1 MTDEELY
8 DVLTNDSTA
17 EKYLSNNDYKSLF
30 KYIFSQY
37 RDVKPN
43 ELTALLLNA
52 GIDIFEDG
60 EIPYTMY
67 MGDKTL
73 KSFDFSRVTKVG
85 RFAFKDTGITT
96 ANLRSV
102 TEIGDG
108 AFFDSDLTEVY
119 LKNGVEIGTA
129 AFGRCEFT
137 ELYIPENTKMHSS
150 AFAGCDKLETVVIDG
165 INIESDMS
173 AFQNCRHIDN
183 IFIYSNRMGWIKTLL
198 EDSIA
203 KEVTINVIPTEGAPY
218 DEDSVR
224 DYVNTFTKF
233 NPEQVTVKEVN

>member
-1 MTDEELY
+1 MTDDELY
-8 DVLTNDSTA
+8 GVLTNDSTA

-30 KYIFSQY
+30 KYIFSKY
-37 RDVKPN
+37 SDVKPT

-73 KSFDFSRVTKVG
+73 KEFDFSNITKVG
-85 RFAFKDTGITT
+85 KFAFKDTGLTT

-108 AFFDSDLTEVY
+108 AFFGSDLTEVY

-129 AFGRCEFT
+129 AFGRCKFN
-137 ELYIPENTKMHSS
+137 ELYIPENTKIQPS
-150 AFAGCDKLETVVIDG
+150 AFAGCDKLKTVVMDG
-165 INIESDMS
+165 INIEADIS
-173 AFQNCRHIDN
+173 AFHNCRHIDN
-183 IFIYSNRMGWIKTLL
+183 IFIYSSRIG
-198 EDSIA
+198 
-203 KEVTINVIPTEGAPY
+203 
-218 DEDSVR
+218 
-224 DYVNTFTKF
+224 
-233 NPEQVTVKEVN
+233 

>member
-1 MTDEELY
+1 MTDDELY
-8 DVLTNDSTA
+8 GILTNDSTA
-17 EKYLSNNDYKSLF
+17 EKYLSKNDYKSLF

-37 RDVKPN
+37 RDVKPA

-52 GIDIFEDG
+52 DIDIFEDG

-73 KSFDFSRVTKVG
+73 KEFDFSNITKVG
-85 RFAFKDTGITT
+85 KFAFKDTGIIT

-137 ELYIPENTKMHSS
+137 ELYIPENTKIHSS
-150 AFAGCDKLETVVIDG
+150 AFDGCDKLETVVMDG

-173 AFQNCRHIDN
+173 AFRNCRHINN
-183 IFIYSNRMGWIKTLL
+183 IFIYSNRAGFIETLL
-198 EDSIA
+198 KNSIA
-203 KEVTINVIPTEGAPY
+203 SEVTINIIPTEGAPF
-218 DEDSVR
+218 DEDSVK
-224 DYVNTFTKF
+224 DYVKAFTNFK
-233 NPEQVTVKEVN
+233 PEQVIIKEVN